1 MNEIMNRSFAYSKNP
16 LFHRRLFI
24 EVVIAWKFPG
34 LEYFLSELPYL
45 ALHSITKE
53 LPLLLRFQRM
63 ILFLRVVMFKGL
75 QTTTFTN
82 DRIWYPTVNGVVSW
96 TNSTDAHIGVVRWGY
111 QSCRCYSNGANVGQ
125 LVMQPAGWH
134 GQKAWNETSTYDS
147 GGRDTD
153 GYNMGL
159 LAHWSM
165 NKLGQDYIFKYIFVK
180 IRKFQKL
187 CFNRN

>member
-1 MNEIMNRSFAYSKNP
+1 MNRSFAYSKNP

-24 EVVIAWKFPG
+24 EAVITWKFPG

-53 LPLLLRFQRM
+53 LPLLVRFQRM

-111 QSCRCYSNGANVGQ
+111 QACRCYSDGANGGQ
-125 LVMQPAGWH
+125 LSCNGWVGTVKNMERNEVHVRFRRARH
-134 GQKAWNETSTYDS
+134 GRIQHGAS
-147 GGRDTD
+147 GTLKHEQTWT
-153 GYNMGL
+153 GL
-159 LAHWSM
+159 YFQIHFRENS
-165 NKLGQDYIFKYIFVK
+165 K
-180 IRKFQKL
+180 ISKIMF
-187 CFNRN
+187 